1 MSRLNDAYDFLKRVG
16 SAAKE
21 EYGHGKEDFRLAMKR
36 GLEDAEMETDST
48 RTDQTLGTNRTFTM
62 LRDLL
67 GVSDIDQR
75 NAREEM
81 GIGLKSGRAEKIG
94 QVLGTLG
101 SDLTQD
107 RSRGLWWLI
116 NAPQATANMML
127 DLALKKHAPNLFRS
141 DDIYNEAGQL
151 ITGKEAKDAAVN
163 VMAGLQEPNKAS
175 TLVSTTGRTK
185 VGISRVS
192 GEGKKPDT
200 FRKRRY
206 NPGEVEALGIPLGL
220 TVNAAVGLMTPFGG
234 QEGYKAVFESEEDPS
249 KTSNMLGE
257 VAAKYIL
264 GRTGNLLPWD
274 EFKKVRP
281 DVSKDEYMRYKAF
294 KFDKEGDL
302 NPLDGDLTVPT
313 GVLKYTNEGI
323 HGPEVQFLGRSLP
336 LHTGVMPAAAAIAG
350 TTYGARLGGTRGGL
364 IGGALSTGASML
376 TGNLIEKE
384 RRRRNQEENER
395 RYNS

>member
-127 DLALKKHAPNLFRS
+127 DLALKKHAPNLFKS
-141 DDIYNEAGQL
+141 TDIRNASGEL
-151 ITGKEAKDAAVN
+151 ITSKEAQNDPSLN
-163 VMAGLQEPNKAS
+163 I
-175 TLVSTTGRTK
+175 VSQQGRTK
-185 VGISRVS
+185 VGVTRVH
-192 GEGKKPDT
+192 GGKDEPDT
-200 FRKRRY
+200 FRRRDY
-206 NPGEVEALGIPLGL
+206 NPGMVEALQIPLGL

-234 QEGYKAVFESEEDPS
+234 QEGYKAVFESEDDPG
-249 KTSNMLGE
+249 KTSNVLGE

-294 KFDKEGDL
+294 KFDKDADL

-364 IGGALSTGASML
+364 IGGALSTGVSML

>member
-1 MSRLNDAYDFLKRVG
+1 MSRLQDTLNFLKRVG
-16 SAAKE
+16 DSAKE
-21 EYGHGKEDFRLAMKR
+21 EFSYGKEDFRLAMKR

-48 RTDQTLGTNRTFTM
+48 RTDQTLGTNRTLTM
-62 LRDLL
+62 ARDLL
-67 GVSDIDQR
+67 GISDPNQR
-75 NAREEM
+75 AAREEM
-81 GIGLKSGRAEKIG
+81 GLGLKPGRAEKIG
-94 QVLGTLG
+94 QILGTIG
-101 SDLTQD
+101 SDITQD
-107 RSRGLWWLI
+107 RTRAIWWLI
-116 NAPQATANMML
+116 NAPQATANMLL
-127 DLALKKHAPNLFRS
+127 DVSLKKHAPNLFKSSPIR
-141 DDIYNEAGQL
+141 DEAGEL
-151 ITGKEAKDAAVN
+151 ITSKVAQN
-163 VMAGLQEPNKAS
+163 NPGLNI
-175 TLVSTTGRTK
+175 VSSTGRTK
-185 VGISRVS
+185 VGVTRVP
-192 GEGKKPDT
+192 GKGKNEPDT
-200 FRKRRY
+200 FARRDY
-206 NPGEVEALGIPLGL
+206 NPGTVEALNVPLGL
-220 TVNAAVGLMTPFGG
+220 TINTAVGLMTPFGG

-249 KTSNMLGE
+249 KTNNMLGE

-336 LHTGVMPAAAAIAG
+336 LHTGIMPAAAAIAG
-350 TTYGARLGGTRGGL
+350 TTYGARIGGTRGGM
-364 IGGALSTGASML
+364 IGGALSTAGSML
-376 TGNLIEKE
+376 TGNLIEQE